1 MFHVKLSKKD
11 KPFMG
16 AYLFYLVLFCLKQGL
31 WNENG
36 MKAVSNNYFLLIMSN
51 FVSGMLRRAVSA
63 SLNEIS
69 FSGL

>member
-16 AYLFYLVLFCLKQGL
+16 AYLFDSVLFCLKQGL

-36 MKAVSNNYFLLIMSN
+36 MKEKLFQIIIFIDNVKFCFRYVAEGGF
-51 FVSGMLRRAVSA
+51 R
-63 SLNEIS
+63 
-69 FSGL
+69 FS